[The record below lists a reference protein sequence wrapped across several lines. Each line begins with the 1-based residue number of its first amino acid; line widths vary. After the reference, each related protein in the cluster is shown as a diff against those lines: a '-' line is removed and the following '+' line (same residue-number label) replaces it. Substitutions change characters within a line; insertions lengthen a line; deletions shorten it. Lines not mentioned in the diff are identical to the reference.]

1 MTTDLILAPAMDTK
15 TCIKCG
21 ETKST
26 TEFYKRSDSK
36 DGLRNDCKSCR
47 KAKSSAAYHANP
59 GPKRAYQSNW
69 RKANHQH
76 YLEYLRNYYYDNRD
90 LILVKKRE
98 YRARNLHSIREK
110 DRLWAKANPEMVR
123 ARNHRRRARVRGA
136 FLEDVRLP
144 VLRERD
150 GDNCCICDTP
160 IDFTLKGR
168 HPMMAS
174 LEHLVPL
181 SRGGKHSYANTAL
194 SHLSCNLSKNAKTLE
209 EVRQSI
215 PTKGESCV

>member
-1 MTTDLILAPAMDTK
+1 MTTDLIQASAMETK

-21 ETKST
+21 ETKRT

-47 KAKSSAAYHANP
+47 KAQSSAAYHANP
-59 GPKRAYQSNW
+59 EPKRAYQSNW
-69 RKANHQH
+69 RTANHQH
-76 YLEYLRNYYYDNRD
+76 YLKYLRNYYHNNRD
-90 LILVKKRE
+90 SILIKKRE
-98 YRARNLHSIREK
+98 YRMRNLHSIREK
-110 DRLWAKANPEMVR
+110 DRSWAKANPEKVH
-123 ARNHRRRARVRGA
+123 ARNHRRRARIRAA
-136 FLEDVRLP
+136 FVEDVRLS

-150 GDNCCICDTP
+150 GDSCCICRAQ
-160 IDFTLKGR
+160 IDFSLKDR
-168 HPMMAS
+168 HPMMVS

-194 SHLSCNLSKNAKTLE
+194 SHLSCNRSKNVKTLE

-215 PTKGESCV
+215 PTKEESCV